1 MQTEMQQNNTK
12 NTRRFRLL
20 HLPSGGV
27 LLWLSLIILT
37 ILVLM
42 SLFPGLFLAYDP
54 FKLNVSNV
62 LQSPSW
68 KHPFGTDEY
77 GRDLYS
83 RIVEAAR
90 ATILIGVGSAVF
102 AALIGVPL
110 GVLSGYLR
118 GKTDRIV
125 MLTVDAMM
133 SFPSML
139 LAILIVSAWKPNP
152 VTLISVIALVNFP
165 RFTMIVRSNILS
177 LREREYVMAARLAG
191 LSNFQIMFGQILP
204 NALTPVIVQA
214 SLLMGN
220 AILIETGLSY
230 LGLGLQPP
238 DPSWGGL
245 LSSAQSYMLMA
256 PWYSIVPGL
265 AILLAVLSVNVTGDY
280 LRDKMDIRR

>member
-1 MQTEMQQNNTK
+1 MQTEMQATAGRK
-12 NTRRFRLL
+12 LRKYRL
-20 HLPSGGV
+20 HRVGGGALVWFSSIV
-27 LLWLSLIILT
+27 LSVLI
-37 ILVLM
+37 LM
-42 SLFPGLFLAYDP
+42 GLFPGLFLAYDP
-54 FKLNVSNV
+54 YELNGANV
-62 LQSPSW
+62 LQPPSW
-68 KHPFGTDEY
+68 QHPFGTDEY

-90 ATILIGVGSAVF
+90 ATILIGAGSAAL

-110 GVLSGYLR
+110 GLLAGYLR
-118 GKTDRIV
+118 GKTDRII
-125 MLTVDAMM
+125 MLAVDAMM

-152 VTLISVIALVNFP
+152 ATLICVISLVNFP

-177 LREREYVMAARLAG
+177 LREREYVMAAKLAG
-191 LSNFQIMFGQILP
+191 LSDVRIMFHQILP
-204 NALTPVIVQA
+204 NAMTPIIVQA

-245 LSSAQSYMLMA
+245 LSGAQNYMLMA
-256 PWYSIVPGL
+256 PWYSIIPGV
-265 AILLAVLSVNVTGDY
+265 AILMAVLSVNVIGDY
-280 LRDKMDIRR
+280 LRDKMDVRR

>member
-1 MQTEMQQNNTK
+1 MQAELRQNK
-12 NTRRFRLL
+12 VKKIRSFRL
-20 HLPSGGV
+20 HRPGGGV
-27 LLWLSLIILT
+27 LVWLSS
-37 ILVLM
+37 LVLAILALM
-42 SLFPGLFLAYDP
+42 TLFPSLFLAYDP
-54 FKLNVSNV
+54 FALDGANV

-68 KHPFGTDEY
+68 HHPFGTDEY

-83 RIVEAAR
+83 RVVEAAR
-90 ATILIGVGSAVF
+90 ATVLIGVGSAAL

-110 GVLSGYLR
+110 GVLAGYLR
-118 GKTDRIV
+118 GKTDRVV

-152 VTLISVIALVNFP
+152 ATLICVIALVNFP

-177 LREREYVMAARLAG
+177 LREREYVMAAKLAG
-191 LSNFQIMFGQILP
+191 LSDFKIMFGQILP

-245 LSSAQSYMLMA
+245 LSGAQSYMLMA
-256 PWYSIVPGL
+256 PWYSIAPGM
-265 AILLAVLSVNVTGDY
+265 AILLAVLSVNVIGDY
-280 LRDKMDIRR
+280 LRDKLDVRR